1 MEQVL
6 PPNGSNPAIIT
17 TSSAAKSRSQ
27 SRSPVKKEEDEEQKG
42 ENANDEEKVG
52 GDITVRLE
60 PGQPPKLARST
71 SQKVV
76 PRPPPLFLDLPD
88 STEEARSSFEVMET
102 CTYANKSMGYTEHA
116 MECDCAE
123 EWGKLFFFLSLPPFF
138 LFFLDLR
145 LLFYS
150 IYFILLAPILGFL
163 KNSIS
168 SLFFFLLPH
177 SCCQVLSLFSSSNH
191 DLQIL
196 RLAKIWHVVRIRIVS
211 TAQPKSSVW
220 AIVAVVRNARIRDFS
235 ERSTP
240 MYPSSKPKRRG
251 TAYVPSPTCDRNS
264 SFSSTSVR

>member
-1 MEQVL
+1 MSSHDNADRQSESVTDAVTAMKLEHGGDSPSPAVNGTGAVKKEDEETEQVL
-6 PPNGSNPAIIT
+6 PPNGSNPAITT

-27 SRSPVKKEEDEEQKG
+27 SRSPVKKEEDEDQKG
-42 ENANDEEKVG
+42 ENANDDEEKVG

-102 CTYANKSMGYTEHA
+102 CTYANKYMGYTEHA

-150 IYFILLAPILGFL
+150 FYFVGAHTRVI
-163 KNSIS
+163 
-168 SLFFFLLPH
+168 
-177 SCCQVLSLFSSSNH
+177 
-191 DLQIL
+191 
-196 RLAKIWHVVRIRIVS
+196 
-211 TAQPKSSVW
+211 KSSYLV
-220 AIVAVVRNARIRDFS
+220 
-235 ERSTP
+235 
-240 MYPSSKPKRRG
+240 
-251 TAYVPSPTCDRNS
+251 
-264 SFSSTSVR
+264 SFSFYCHILVAKFCLYFHHLTMTPRFCDWQKSGMW